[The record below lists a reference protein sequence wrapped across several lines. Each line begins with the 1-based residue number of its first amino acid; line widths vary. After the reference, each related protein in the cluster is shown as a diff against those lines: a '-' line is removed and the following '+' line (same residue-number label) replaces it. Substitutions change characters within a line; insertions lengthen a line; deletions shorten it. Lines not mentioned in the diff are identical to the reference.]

1 MKKKSGLTALVLLL
15 MMTAFS
21 PVHHVL
27 GENDEEIIV
36 TSKVVNVREGA
47 GLSYPIVK
55 KLTKGEKHEIVSEKD
70 DWYEIRIGTGKTGWV
85 ANWLVEKN
93 VNSNQV
99 ERKSG
104 QGTISANSV
113 RIRSGPGTTFQV
125 VSSLTKGTPIDIIEK
140 NENWIHIKTN
150 EIEGWVAA
158 DYIQLPAAGENA
170 RGNVTKE
177 TSGNLKKTGIVL
189 VDSLN
194 VRSEPS
200 KSSVS
205 LGKLNKNTSITVYQ
219 IDNEWAEIDFQ
230 GKKGWVAE
238 TYIELSNQES
248 EAKEITVGVTTAK
261 ITATGLNV
269 RQKASLNSKVIGS
282 VNKDETYP
290 VLQQKDQMTQL
301 QLSDTKKGWVV
312 SWFVEIENE
321 KQTSKKKDPNVKG
334 SKLTTIH
341 DGTIL
346 RSKPDPSSAIIG
358 QVNEGETFSILGM
371 EGDWYSIKLKNG
383 TTAYVAGWIVKV
395 EGNTEQVTRP
405 GVEKYLEDKVIVIDP
420 GHGGRDSGTIGVGGT
435 LEKNLTIRTAELLR
449 DKLQAAGAQVILTRS
464 SNTYVALP
472 SRVSISHIHNADAF
486 ISLHYDSTMDQIT
499 SGITTYYY
507 HDYQQALA
515 SSIANSLGST
525 MQVPNRGYRYGDYHV
540 IRENKRVATLIE
552 LGYLSNPV
560 DELTIT
566 TNEYQETITSAI
578 YNGLARYFK

>member
-15 MMTAFS
+15 MMLSFF
-21 PVHHVL
+21 PQHHAL
-27 GENDEEIIV
+27 GESDEEIIV
-36 TSKVVNVREGA
+36 TSKVVNVRDGA

-55 KLTKGEKHEIVSEKD
+55 RLTKGDTYKIVSEKD

-93 VNSNQV
+93 TESNQV
-99 ERKSG
+99 EKKSG
-104 QGTISANSV
+104 QGTITGNSV
-113 RIRSGPGTTFQV
+113 RVRMGPGTTFQT
-125 VSSLTKGTPIDIIEK
+125 VSTLTKGTAVNILEK
-140 NENWIHIKTN
+140 NENWVQIKTDD
-150 EIEGWVAA
+150 IEGWVADA
-158 DYIQLPAAGENA
+158 YIQLPAASENT
-170 RGNVTKE
+170 VKQETKE
-177 TSGNLKKTGIVL
+177 TSGDSQIGRVM
-189 VDSLN
+189 VDRLN

-200 KSSVS
+200 TSSAS
-205 LGKLNKNTSITVYQ
+205 LGKLNKDTSVTIYQ
-219 IDNEWAEIDFQ
+219 MNNEWVQIDFQ
-230 GKKGWVAE
+230 GKKGWVSE
-238 TYIELSNQES
+238 SYIELGKVQDDT
-248 EAKEITVGVTTAK
+248 KKITKGITTAK

-269 RQKASLNSKVIGS
+269 RKQDSLNSEVIGS

-290 VLQQKDQMTQL
+290 VLQQKGQMTQL

-312 SWFVEIENE
+312 SWYLEIENAA
-321 KQTSKKKDPNVKG
+321 QTAKKKNQHIKG
-334 SKLTTIH
+334 SKVTTLY

-346 RSKPDPSSAIIG
+346 RSKPDTSSDIIG
-358 QVNEGETFSILGM
+358 QVKAGETFSVLGM
-371 EGDWYSIKLKNG
+371 EGDWYSIETKNG
-383 TTAYVAGWIVKV
+383 KTAYVAGWIVNID
-395 EGNTEQVTRP
+395 GDTDQVNRA

-435 LEKNLTIRTAELLR
+435 LEKNLTIQTAELLR
-449 DKLQAAGAQVILTRS
+449 DKLQAAGAKVILTRS

-486 ISLHYDSTMDQIT
+486 ISLHYDSTMDEIT

-507 HDYQQALA
+507 HGYQQALA

-525 MQVPNRGYRYGDYHV
+525 MQVPNRGYRLGDYHV

-566 TNEYQETITSAI
+566 TKEYQETITSAI